1 MQKIVYFVI
10 LVNIGST
17 ENGIPEKVKAGGGGG
32 LRLRNFKWYKRNRIE
47 CAISRG

>member
-10 LVNIGST
+10 LVNIGSI

-32 LRLRNFKWYKRNRIE
+32 VGVTEF
-47 CAISRG
+47 SVV